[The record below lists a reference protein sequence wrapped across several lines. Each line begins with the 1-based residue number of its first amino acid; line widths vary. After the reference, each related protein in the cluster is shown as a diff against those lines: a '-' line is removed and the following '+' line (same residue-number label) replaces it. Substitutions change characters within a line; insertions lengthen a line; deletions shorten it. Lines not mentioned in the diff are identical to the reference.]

1 MSDPAVNLSRYVVVA
16 VDGSEASREALRE
29 GHRMA
34 ELLGAPL
41 AAVTSW
47 HLSRGLFPPTS
58 WTPEPDAELLL
69 TDSIREAF
77 RGMHV
82 PVVHHVTVNGAPA
95 ESLIKLS
102 ADAALLVLG
111 SRGHSGIAGV
121 MLGSVSSVCAAH
133 ALCPVLIVH
142 PPAARTVVAAQDA
155 DSLAPFHAAV

>member
-1 MSDPAVNLSRYVVVA
+1 MIDPVVNLSRYVVVA

-34 ELLGAPL
+34 DLLDAPL

-58 WTPEPDAELLL
+58 WNPETDAELLL

-77 RGMHV
+77 RGRLV
-82 PVVHHVTVNGAPA
+82 PVVHRITVNGAPA
-95 ESLIKLS
+95 ESLIELS

-142 PPAARTVVAAQDA
+142 PPVAHTVAAAQDA
-155 DSLAPFHAAV
+155 ASHAPLHATV

>member
-1 MSDPAVNLSRYVVVA
+1 MSDPVVNLSRYVVVA

-47 HLSRGLFPPTS
+47 HLSRGLFPPES
-58 WTPEPDAELLL
+58 WNPETDAGLLL

-77 RGMHV
+77 RGMLL

-133 ALCPVLIVH
+133 AQCPVLIVH
-142 PPAARTVVAAQDA
+142 PPVAHTVASANDAASVGR
-155 DSLAPFHAAV
+155 LHAAV